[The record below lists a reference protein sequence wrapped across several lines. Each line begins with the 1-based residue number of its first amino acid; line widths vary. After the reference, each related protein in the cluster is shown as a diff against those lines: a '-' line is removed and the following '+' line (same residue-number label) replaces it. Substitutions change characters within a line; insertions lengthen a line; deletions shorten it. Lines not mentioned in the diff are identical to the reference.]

1 MSRFRA
7 LRSEVTDEELA
18 AGESEAALEA
28 ALDDDDAAEP
38 ASEDA
43 PPERARLR
51 LAALLLEFSDNV
63 EHAKEHLERA
73 VRTCALCTAI
83 VLLAT
88 RGATLLALIGAP
100 RPCCCL
106 RAQQVVVLP
115 LPSCDEL
122 KCRVFGTLASCYAA
136 LRTKPK
142 ELKAALRKGHD
153 LAVANRKKQ
162 APGARCA
169 ACLRARCRRRAC

>member
-1 MSRFRA
+1 MSA
-7 LRSEVTDEELA
+7 VSAAETLLQLAEEFAPAEPLQA
-18 AGESEAALEA
+18 IKCLEA
-28 ALDDDDAAEP
+28 LLQ
-38 ASEDA
+38 A
-43 PPERARLR
+43 PSPPLPLLEVRARLR